1 MRPAIVLLSICAIGY
16 AADHWQDL
24 SGRHTAGAQPTHEVI
39 IYGAKSSGPY
49 VQLQYQLMKNDVVF
63 QKRDVND
70 EANAREL
77 TEKMARIGHMN
88 TNYRYPVA
96 DVDGVMVE
104 GATVRDIS
112 RHMR

>member
-24 SGRHTAGAQPTHEVI
+24 SGRHNADAQPQHQLI

-49 VQLQYQLMKNDVVF
+49 IQLQYQLMKNDIVF
-63 QKRDVND
+63 QKRDVTD
-70 EANAREL
+70 ESTAREL
-77 TEKMARIGHMN
+77 TEKMVRIGRVN
-88 TNYRYPVA
+88 TNFRYPVA

-104 GATVRDIS
+104 GATVRDIT
-112 RHMR
+112 RHLH